1 MVLHGFTTKSDDVC
15 WCLIGICCRC
25 TVGILV
31 GWLARSDPEG
41 ALDFGKTSTLGAKL
55 SSFQEGASAPS
66 PSSLFRFSAP
76 WRSVYFI
83 SIFFCLLLQF
93 CGLSL
98 SSSRANRWK
107 PRQKKTSTLTSSTID
122 LGPHKSTSLDM
133 PSGNLMENSWKFPIN
148 RGFNGKVIYKWWI
161 YIYIYG
167 FQVPRLTSLM
177 TGGAIADSRT
187 PVAVSKLLGSLVIRW
202 FIYQIR
208 MNHQP
213 FTIIY
218 HMNPYIYISICVT
231 GVTQFTGSPRP
242 DHLLGLKENSQCMIP
257 ITQFQKILPEI
268 INC

>member
-161 YIYIYG
+161 YIYMD
-167 FQVPRLTSLM
+167 FKCHVWQVWWLE
-177 TGGAIADSRT
+177 A
-187 PVAVSKLLGSLVIRW
+187 
-202 FIYQIR
+202 Q
-208 MNHQP
+208 
-213 FTIIY
+213 
-218 HMNPYIYISICVT
+218 
-231 GVTQFTGSPRP
+231 
-242 DHLLGLKENSQCMIP
+242 
-257 ITQFQKILPEI
+257 
-268 INC
+268 